1 MIQGRVN
8 SRFEAMVRLVIRGH
22 SGRTREVEAIID
34 TGYNGF
40 LTLPT
45 TLVEELE
52 LTWFGRGEGF
62 LADGTKST
70 FSVHTVFVEWDGRRR
85 YIQADVTGNKPLVG
99 MQLLHRHNLYVEV
112 AEGGRVV
119 IQPQ

>member
-52 LTWFGRGEGF
+52 LTWFGRSEGF
-62 LADGTKST
+62 LADGTKAT
-70 FSVHTVFVEWDGRRR
+70 FLVHTVFVEWDGHRR
-85 YIQADVTGNKPLVG
+85 YIRAAATGNKPLIG
-99 MQLLHRHNLYVEV
+99 MSLLHRHNLYAEV
-112 AEGGRVV
+112 S
-119 IQPQ
+119 